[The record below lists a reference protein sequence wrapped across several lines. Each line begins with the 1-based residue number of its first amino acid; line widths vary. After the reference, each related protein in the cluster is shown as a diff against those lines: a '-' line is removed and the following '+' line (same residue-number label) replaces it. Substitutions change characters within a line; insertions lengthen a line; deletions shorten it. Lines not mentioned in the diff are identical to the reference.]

1 MSFELF
7 VTLTTNGLATGML
20 IFLLAAGLSL
30 IFGLMSVLNF
40 AHGSL
45 FAWGAYVGTWV
56 YGETG
61 SFFIG
66 ILAGFLIGVLL
77 GLIMEKFIIQPVY
90 GNHIQQILITLGVMI
105 VLSELIKA
113 VFTAN
118 PKGAQA
124 PRWLAGSFELGEIL
138 FIKYRLFLI
147 VVGFI
152 VLVGLHVILTKTR
165 LGLIVQAGVMNKEM
179 VQALGINIKK
189 VFLYVFMLGAGLAGL
204 AGVLLGPYANVITP
218 GIGLEY
224 QLLAFVVVVIG
235 GMGSI
240 LGTGIA
246 AILVGLANA
255 FIAYQWPHLS
265 MSVNMLLM
273 MLILITRPQGLFG
286 SKGAHS

>member
-1 MSFELF
+1 MTTELII
-7 VTLTTNGLATGML
+7 TLTTNGLATGML

-61 SFFIG
+61 SFFVG
-66 ILAGFLIGVLL
+66 IIAGFLIGIIL
-77 GLIMEKFIIQPVY
+77 GFIMEKFIIQPVY

-118 PKGAQA
+118 PKGSQA
-124 PRWLAGSFELGEIL
+124 PDWLAGSFEIGNVL
-138 FIKYRLFLI
+138 FVKYRLFLI
-147 VVGFI
+147 VVGFV
-152 VLVGLHVILTKTR
+152 VLISLHYILTKTR

-240 LGTGIA
+240 MGTGVA

-286 SKGAHS
+286 SKGAH

>member
-1 MSFELF
+1 MTFNLF

-56 YGETG
+56 YTETG
-61 SFFIG
+61 SFIIG
-66 ILAGFLIGVLL
+66 MIAGFLIGVIL
-77 GLIMEKFIIQPVY
+77 GFIMEKFVIQPVY
-90 GNHIQQILITLGVMI
+90 GNHISQILITLGVMI
-105 VLSELIKA
+105 VLNELIKA

-118 PKGAQA
+118 PKGSQA
-124 PRWLAGSFELGEIL
+124 PAYLSGNFEVGDIL
-138 FIKYRLFLI
+138 FVKYRLFLI
-147 VVGFI
+147 VIGFI
-152 VLVGLHVILTKTR
+152 VLFTLHYILKKTR

-179 VQALGINIKK
+179 VQALGINIRK
-189 VFLYVFMLGAGLAGL
+189 VFLYVFMLGAGLAGF

-224 QLLAFVVVVIG
+224 QLLGFVVVVIG

-240 LGTGIA
+240 MGTGVA

-255 FIAYQWPHLS
+255 FVAYHWPFLS
-265 MSVNMLLM
+265 MAVNMLLM
-273 MLILITRPQGLFG
+273 LIILILRPQGLFG
-286 SKGAHS
+286 SKEAH